1 MTTLVTGA
9 TGFVGS
15 AVVRQLLERGDAV
28 RVLARPGGDRRN
40 IAGLPVEVVEGD
52 LRDSA
57 ASRRALAGISDLFH
71 VAADYRLWVR
81 DSSVMYATN
90 VEATV
95 SLMRSAADAGVS
107 RIVYTSSVATLGV
120 WPDHTPADEM
130 TPASLDEMVGPYKR
144 SKYLAEEAVRELAES
159 DGLPI
164 VIVNPA
170 APVGPRDV
178 RPTPTGRIIIEAARG
193 RTPAFVDTGL
203 SVVHV
208 DDVARGH
215 LLAHERGQA
224 GQRYILGGENLTLQ
238 DMLTTVTRLA
248 GRRAPW
254 IKLPAAAV
262 LPVGYVSEALAA
274 VLPGWE
280 PFITVTGVRLAKKR
294 MFFSS
299 AKARRDLGYV
309 PRGAQEAFGDAL
321 AWFRANG
328 YL

>member
-208 DDVARGH
+208 DDVA
-215 LLAHERGQA
+215 
-224 GQRYILGGENLTLQ
+224 
-238 DMLTTVTRLA
+238 
-248 GRRAPW
+248 
-254 IKLPAAAV
+254 
-262 LPVGYVSEALAA
+262 
-274 VLPGWE
+274 
-280 PFITVTGVRLAKKR
+280 
-294 MFFSS
+294 
-299 AKARRDLGYV
+299 
-309 PRGAQEAFGDAL
+309 
-321 AWFRANG
+321 
-328 YL
+328 

>member
-15 AVVRQLLERGDAV
+15 AVVRQLLERGDVV
-28 RVLARPGGDRRN
+28 RVLARAGGDRRN
-40 IAGLPVEVVEGD
+40 IAGLPVEVAEGD
-52 LRDSA
+52 LRDPA
-57 ASRRALAGISDLFH
+57 AARRALAGISDLFH

-81 DSSVMYATN
+81 DSAAMYATN

-120 WPDHTPADEM
+120 CADHTPADET
-130 TPASLDEMVGPYKR
+130 TPASLDDMVGPYKR
-144 SKYLAEEAVRELAES
+144 SKFLAEEAVRELAERE
-159 DGLPI
+159 GLPI

-170 APVGPRDV
+170 APVGPRDI

-224 GQRYILGGENLTLQ
+224 GQRYILGGDNLTLQ
-238 DMLTTVTRLA
+238 NILTAVTRLA
-248 GRRAPW
+248 GRRPPW

-274 VLPGWE
+274 VFPRWE
-280 PFITVTGVRLAKKR
+280 PFVTVTSVRLSKKR
-294 MFFSS
+294 MYFSS
-299 AKARRDLGYV
+299 DKARRDLGYV
-309 PRGAQEAFGDAL
+309 PRNAQEAFGDAL
-321 AWFRANG
+321 TWFRANG